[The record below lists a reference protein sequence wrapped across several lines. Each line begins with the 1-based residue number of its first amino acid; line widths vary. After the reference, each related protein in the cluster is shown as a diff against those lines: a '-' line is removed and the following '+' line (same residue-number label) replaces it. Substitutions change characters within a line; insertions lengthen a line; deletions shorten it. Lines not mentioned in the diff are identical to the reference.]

1 MPIERQV
8 HALYKV
14 RWRVSLRSGSSWHD
28 LRSCS
33 SWHDGKCQTNNRDLH
48 EPHPESR
55 RSQPTVRKSCP
66 AGAALEPTR
75 DSFTSTVSTLRAAS
89 RFLHCESHCEK
100 LVKNMFPNGALRATA
115 QSAKGVARGG
125 GRTALHLEKTNGRR
139 RPAAEPPPPLPP
151 APAPA
156 NDVLTPSD
164 GRKRC
169 SIQGRVLSDT

>member
-75 DSFTSTVSTLRAAS
+75 DSFTSTGSTAGPPS
-89 RFLHCESHCEK
+89 REFHCESRCEK
-100 LVKNMFPNGALRATA
+100 LVKFFVALRATA

-139 RPAAEPPPPLPP
+139 RPPPPLPP

-156 NDVLTPSD
+156 IDVLTPSD

>member
-75 DSFTSTVSTLRAAS
+75 DSFTTAQGAGPPS
-89 RFLHCESHCEK
+89 REFHCESRCEK
-100 LVKNMFPNGALRATA
+100 LVNFFVALRATA

>member
-1 MPIERQV
+1 MLFTKSDGESACAVAAAGTTSAVAAAGTTANAKQTIAICMSLILNHVDPSPRCVNPAPRARPWNQ
-8 HALYKV
+8 HAT
-14 RWRVSLRSGSSWHD
+14 RSPAPGSTA
-28 LRSCS
+28 
-33 SWHDGKCQTNNRDLH
+33 G
-48 EPHPESR
+48 PPSR
-55 RSQPTVRKSCP
+55 
-66 AGAALEPTR
+66 E
-75 DSFTSTVSTLRAAS
+75 F
-89 RFLHCESHCEK
+89 HCESRCEK
-100 LVKNMFPNGALRATA
+100 LVKIFVALRATA

-139 RPAAEPPPPLPP
+139 RPGAEPPPPLPP